1 MKKIL
6 ANSAIL
12 SLIVALFLGLTM
24 TSCQKTSDKATL
36 DEVKATVDMYNKAF
50 TDFDNWGKAIQLPTD
65 PAGLDMLAGQ
75 IDAKFKPVADVQKK
89 WADMYE
95 KTWKPKLIETDQQM
109 YEKTIADLGTKAKAS
124 HDGLTKKIDD
134 AKKALATA
142 PAPGAPAPEPPKK

>member
-12 SLIVALFLGLTM
+12 TLLVALVLGLSM
-24 TSCQKTSDKATL
+24 TSCSKQSDKATL
-36 DEVKATVDMYNKAF
+36 DEVKATVDMYTK
-50 TDFDNWGKAIQLPTD
+50 TLTEFDNWAKGLQLPPD
-65 PAGLDMLAGQ
+65 PAALDMLNGQ

-95 KTWKPKLIETDQQM
+95 KTWKPKLIETDIAL

-124 HDGLTKKIDD
+124 IDGLKKKIDD
-134 AKKALATA
+134 AKKAMAA
-142 PAPGAPAPEPPKK
+142 APAPEAPAPEKKK